1 MDDYITCMD
10 TSTKA
15 ESTKLL
21 FRAVFEQ
28 LGLPSEN
35 APIRCTHLAREHSCR
50 APYANQLWCMV
61 IRDLH
66 DRLCVPFMSISQISS
81 PLR

>member
-1 MDDYITCMD
+1 MDDYITCKD

-21 FRAVFEQ
+21 IRAVLEQ
-28 LGLPSEN
+28 LGLPGEN
-35 APIRCTHLAREHSCR
+35 APIRCTDLAGEHSCH
-50 APYANQLWCMV
+50 APFANQLWCVV

-66 DRLCVPFMSISQISS
+66 DRLCVPLMSNSQISS